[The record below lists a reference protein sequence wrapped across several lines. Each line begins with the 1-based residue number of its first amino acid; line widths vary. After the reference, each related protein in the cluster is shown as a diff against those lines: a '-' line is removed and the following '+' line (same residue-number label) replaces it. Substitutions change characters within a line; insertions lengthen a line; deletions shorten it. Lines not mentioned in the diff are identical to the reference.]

1 MIFSGNNY
9 LSLSYQTGLSFNV
22 DVAVDNLNGNC
33 NLGFSGQNK
42 NLNFKLNQGKIFD
55 PENRLVYFYEA
66 NENINISGDISPNK
80 YSYYINNN
88 LICLNGNK
96 TSYIISG
103 YYINTSNCNANS
115 EVVIEGT
122 RPTYSLNLSPIFY
135 ITGTNYLTGS
145 INNGNNLNFRI
156 YSGSVTIPEGF
167 TIQNLS
173 NFVTNTGYFQINHYP
188 ITSGQLEDERLYE
201 VQLNLF
207 TNFGEVTQNFT
218 TTGSY
223 SGYINVNLDV
233 LNVTDFFA
241 RTGIQTGL
249 GDFKDNNFSTTFSI
263 ISGSLRSAPTELNK
277 YLHVKLEYSGGN
289 TGNFNYNIF
298 ATGYRNDTITGFI
311 SGTGFLSKRISFAG
325 TGYDDISGVSR
336 TGFITGVIGNS
347 FAING
352 STNQNVNIIYSG
364 YINDYLITR
373 PSGITISG
381 TAINGELN
389 YYSYLYINDYNDTVN
404 ISGNDLRTGDFF
416 GSSVVGTLGELVIIG
431 SPGSDLNTYRDA
443 GSVYIFTGLNTG
455 LSQVAKITGDNLRTG
470 DGFGSSLA
478 ASTNGNII
486 YVGATGKKIN
496 GINSVTGGAVFIFT
510 GNYLINSWAQDM
522 MITGSDASG
531 IDLFGYSVANNITN
545 NILSIGAPNK
555 KIGNSSSAGAAYIFT
570 GNGIDFWAQW
580 SGKITGQDTTAGDSF
595 GFSTKISDN
604 GENIF
609 IGAPNDTLGSYTNAG
624 AVYIFTGN
632 AIDYWAQS
640 LKITGSRL
648 NTNHGFGHSIS
659 INSNGRIIAIGATGS
674 NLASGNVYV
683 FTGNGTNLW
692 RESQILTGSNL
703 NSNAQFGY
711 SIKMNPDATKLL
723 VGAVNRTVGGSTS
736 AGSIYVFTGQNGFWI
751 QDRLITGDLIQND
764 KKLGYSLDFFNN
776 ESSIIAGIPFY
787 NNNTYTDCGLVK
799 RFDYLQL
806 SGFIEK
812 ITATGNISSTNSY
825 LATGNITGNS
835 YKRIFTEA
843 FNLITGLYIS
853 GNITGLVDFSANNY
867 IQNGF
872 YVRSGIINSGIN
884 NIFIQVKSR
893 NYPDINVLTGKLTI
907 SGYTLD
913 NKRNNINIQYITGIR

>member
-9 LSLSYQTGLSFNV
+9 LSLSSQTGLSFNV

-42 NLNFKLNQGKIFD
+42 NLNFKLDNGKIFD
-55 PENRLVYFYEA
+55 PENRLVYFYET

-80 YSYYINNN
+80 YSYYINDN

-96 TSYIISG
+96 NSYTISG
-103 YYINTSNCNANS
+103 YYINTSNCNADS
-115 EVVIEGT
+115 EVIIQGT

-135 ITGTNYLTGS
+135 ITGTNYLAGS
-145 INNGNNLNFRI
+145 INNGNNLNFEI
-156 YSGSVTIPEGF
+156 YSGSITVPTGF
-167 TIQNLS
+167 VIQNIS

-223 SGYINVNLDV
+223 SGYINVNLNV
-233 LNVTDFFA
+233 LNITDFFV

-311 SGTGFLSKRISFAG
+311 SGTGFLSKQISFAG
-325 TGYDDISGVSR
+325 TGYDGISGVSR
-336 TGFITGVIGNS
+336 TGFITGVIGDS

-352 STNQNVNIIYSG
+352 LTTQNVNIIYSG
-364 YINDYLITR
+364 YINDYLLTR
-373 PSGITISG
+373 ASGIIISG

-389 YYSYLYINDYNDTVN
+389 YYSYLYLNDYNDTVN

-416 GSSVVGTLGELVIIG
+416 GSSVAGTLGKLVVIG
-431 SPGSDLNTYRDA
+431 SPGSDLNQYRDA
-443 GSVYIFTGLNTG
+443 GSIYIFTGSNTG
-455 LSQVAKITGDNLRTG
+455 FFQVAKITGNNLLTG

-478 ASTNGNII
+478 TSNDGNII

-496 GINSVTGGAVFIFT
+496 AITGGAVYVFT

-522 MITGSDASG
+522 MITGLDPSG
-531 IDLFGYSVANNITN
+531 LDLFGYSIASNVTN
-545 NILSIGAPNK
+545 NILTIGAPNK
-555 KIGNSSSAGAAYIFT
+555 KIGPHSSAGSAYIFT
-570 GNGIDFWAQW
+570 GNGIDFWSQW
-580 SGKITGQDTTAGDSF
+580 SGKITGEDTSAGDNF
-595 GFSTKISDN
+595 GFSTKISND
-604 GENIF
+604 GQSIF
-609 IGAPNDTLGSYTNAG
+609 VGAPNDTLNTYGGAGS
-624 AVYIFTGN
+624 VYIFTGN
-632 AIDYWAQS
+632 GIDLWGQS

-648 NTNHGFGHSIS
+648 NIGHGFGHSIS
-659 INSNGRIIAIGATGS
+659 INSNGRIVAIGATGS

-723 VGAVNRTVGGSTS
+723 VGAVNKTVAGSTS

-751 QDRLITGDLIQND
+751 EDKVITGNLIQNN

-787 NNNTYTDCGLVK
+787 DNNSYTDCGLAK
-799 RFDYLQL
+799 SFDYVQF
-806 SGFIEK
+806 SGFVGV

-825 LATGNITGNS
+825 FATGNITGNS

-853 GNITGLVDFSANNY
+853 GNSTGLVDFSANNY

-884 NIFIQVKSR
+884 NIFIQVKTR
-893 NYPDINVLTGKLTI
+893 NYPDNNTLTGKLTI